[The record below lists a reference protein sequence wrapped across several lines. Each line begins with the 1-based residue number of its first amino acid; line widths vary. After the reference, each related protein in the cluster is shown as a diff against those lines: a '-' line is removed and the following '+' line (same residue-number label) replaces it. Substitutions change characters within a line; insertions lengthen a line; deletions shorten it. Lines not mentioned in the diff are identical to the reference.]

1 MCLKLQDMKIRKQKF
16 FFHVFAFNSAEMALF
31 RDASV
36 GKAGKILKK
45 EGKEQV
51 HILHRL
57 KELNHDPDP
66 LLITK

>member
-1 MCLKLQDMKIRKQKF
+1 MFKITGHENEETKV